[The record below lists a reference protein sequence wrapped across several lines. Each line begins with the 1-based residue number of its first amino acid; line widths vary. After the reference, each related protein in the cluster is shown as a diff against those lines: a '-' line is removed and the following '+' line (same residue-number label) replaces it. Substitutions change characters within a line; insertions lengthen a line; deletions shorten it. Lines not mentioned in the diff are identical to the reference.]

1 MEDRE
6 ESIDFRQYWSVIRRR
21 WLPASAVTGGV
32 IALTTVVTL
41 LQKPVY
47 EALGKVLL
55 KQAQSVASTV
65 TESSDSSLGAL
76 SALANQSNPIST
88 EAEIIKTAPII
99 NETIDTLRLKDK
111 DGVRLRNDDFID
123 KLAINNPKDTDILE
137 ISYRSTDKEEA
148 ARVVAKLIDVYRRK
162 NVESNRTQAS
172 SARKFIQGELPTAE
186 REIRRVEVA
195 VRDFKERS
203 KVVSLPDEARV
214 AVESTGELQKILV
227 TTQGAFAN
235 SQSRA
240 QALRKQIGL
249 PPEQALEVNALSQ
262 SPAIQEALKQLQLVE
277 QELAT
282 AQTQLAPEHP
292 QIKDLKD
299 RQAALQ
305 ALLKQNVGR
314 VVGAAIQATPSL
326 KTLQASESQQ
336 LLTNKLIETE
346 VERLGLQD
354 QITSIQASQLAYR
367 NRMAIIPR
375 LEQLQAELERQRVVA
390 QANYEG
396 LLKSLQQFSIMENQN
411 VGNVELV
418 EAPSIPTEPISPILW
433 LNLLFGTVLGLLLG
447 IGTVLL
453 LEALDNSVKTVKEA
467 QDIFDVTVLGTIPVI
482 DAREKVDT
490 RTLERTKPQLPV
502 RDDPRSPISEAYR
515 MLQANLKFL
524 SSDAPPRVMVLTSS
538 VPKEGKSTVTA
549 NLALALAEL
558 GNRVLVVDADLRRP
572 SQHQIWDL
580 PNSVGLTNILV
591 EPGKWAGVLRSENE
605 QLDVI
610 TAGMIPPNPVR
621 LLDSHRMLNLI
632 QEWREAYDFVL
643 IDTPPL
649 AVAADALLTAQMTD
663 GILMVARPG
672 VLNSA
677 AAELAKAALA
687 KAVGDD
693 NNGMRRANLLGLVTN
708 GVVPENEPDSYYYYA
723 AKEYYATDM
732 PDDPVSRN
740 GKASTVLPEDTEI
753 MSDRSTPK
761 P

>member
-32 IALTTVVTL
+32 IALTTIVTL

-88 EAEIIKTAPII
+88 EAEIIKTAPIV

-123 KLAINNPKDTDILE
+123 KLAISNPKDTDILE
-137 ISYRSTDKEEA
+137 ITYRSTDKEEA

-172 SARKFIQGELPTAE
+172 SARKFIQAELPKAE

-227 TTQGAFAN
+227 TTQGEFAN

-314 VVGAAIQATPSL
+314 VVGAAVQATPSL

-367 NRMAIIPR
+367 NRMTIIPR

-418 EAPSIPTEPISPILW
+418 EAPSIPTEPVSPILW

-490 RTLERTKPQLPV
+490 KTLERTKPQLPV

-677 AAELAKAALA
+677 AAELAKAALS

-723 AKEYYATDM
+723 AKEYYATDV

-740 GKASTVLPEDTEI
+740 GKASTVLPEDAETT
-753 MSDRSTPK
+753 SDRSTPK

>member
-32 IALTTVVTL
+32 IALTTIVTL

-123 KLAINNPKDTDILE
+123 KLAISNPKDTDILE
-137 ISYRSTDKEEA
+137 ITYRSTDKEEA

-172 SARKFIQGELPTAE
+172 SARKFIQAELPKAE

-227 TTQGAFAN
+227 TTQGEFAN

-314 VVGAAIQATPSL
+314 VVGAAVQATPSL

-367 NRMAIIPR
+367 NRMTIIPR

-418 EAPSIPTEPISPILW
+418 EAPSIPTEPVSPILW

-490 RTLERTKPQLPV
+490 KTLERTKPQLPV

-677 AAELAKAALA
+677 AAELAKAALS

-723 AKEYYATDM
+723 AKEYYATDV

-740 GKASTVLPEDTEI
+740 GKASTVLPEDAETT
-753 MSDRSTPK
+753 SDRSTPK

>member
-32 IALTTVVTL
+32 IALTTIVTL

-111 DGVRLRNDDFID
+111 DGVRLRNDDFLD
-123 KLAINNPKDTDILE
+123 KLAISNPKDTDILE
-137 ISYRSTDKEEA
+137 ITYRSTDKEEA

-172 SARKFIQGELPTAE
+172 SARKFIQAELPKAE

-314 VVGAAIQATPSL
+314 VVGAAVQATPSL

-367 NRMAIIPR
+367 NRMTIIPR

-418 EAPSIPTEPISPILW
+418 EAPSIPTEPVSPILW